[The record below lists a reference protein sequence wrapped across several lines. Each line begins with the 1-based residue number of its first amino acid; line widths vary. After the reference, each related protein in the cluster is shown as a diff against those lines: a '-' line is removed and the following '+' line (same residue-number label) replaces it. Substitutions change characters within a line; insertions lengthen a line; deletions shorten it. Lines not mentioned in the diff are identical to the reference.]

1 MKKVKFNI
9 KFKEKIMN
17 GNAKVFFNN
26 SPVRI
31 ICWDRDCEYPI
42 VGLMR
47 SNCGYPETIVIIK
60 EDGTMAL
67 PGMGLVHTEGLY
79 VHYTELPDRRH
90 RVKYSVMRMTDQR
103 CLWKKYGYMEDE
115 SKSYYENS
123 CHFVN
128 DIVPKYLFELHEEL
142 KNRGNWTYDDD
153 EDWNFDFKP
162 GENVV
167 CLNNSANLAFKIGA
181 TYTIQHV
188 DTIRNIA
195 RVSDFLV
202 SFFDCIDMFG
212 HIDGERYDFTKMKA
226 FTPVLARDGEHN
238 TWFPHFFESFHPQ
251 NLSPFRMIDTR
262 NFDYLQCVPYEG
274 NEELLNTQNPIPD
287 YYRVKR

>member
-9 KFKEKIMN
+9 KFKEKIME
-17 GNAKVFFNN
+17 GNAKVFFND

-42 VGLMR
+42 VGLMK

-79 VHYTELPDRRH
+79 VHYTELPDRRY
-90 RVKYSVMRMTDQR
+90 RVKCSIMRMADQS

-128 DIVPKYLFELHEEL
+128 DIAPKYLFELHEEL

-167 CLNNSANLAFKIGA
+167 CLNNSANLAFKIGT

-212 HIDGERYDFTKMKA
+212 HVPGERYDFTKMKA

-274 NEELLNTQNPIPD
+274 NEELLNTQKPIPD